1 MYIVIL
7 AGGSGTR
14 FWPLSRA
21 ARPKQLISIT
31 GDRSMLQRTVERVLP
46 LKPQRILIITNH
58 LQADETGRQ
67 MVGFDSVPIEVIAE
81 PAARNTAPAIGLAAA
96 RIAALDPSGIMVV
109 LPADHF
115 IKNEKK
121 LRDTLVFAGQAA
133 QNRFLV
139 TLGILPSRPETGYG
153 YIEAALDAHY
163 DGNAQACEQG
173 PFPVERFVEKPPLT
187 EAVRY
192 LEEGNFFWN
201 SGMFI
206 WRADTILEEMAMF
219 MPALHGKLQQLM
231 STAAGW
237 EQAIPREQI
246 AALYQD
252 IENVS
257 IDYGVMEKSSRVQMV
272 PVEMGWSDVGSWSAL
287 PEVVEPDRDGTVC
300 INAAGHVAVDSTGC
314 LIYADGR
321 MVATVGVHNV
331 VIVSTPDAIL
341 VCDRERCQDVKKV
354 VEQLGAGGMTSY
366 L

>member
-46 LKPQRILIITNH
+46 LHPKRILIITNH
-58 LQADETGRQ
+58 LQADETERQ
-67 MVGFDSVPIEVIAE
+67 MQPYNSVPIDVIAE
-81 PAARNTAPAIGLAAA
+81 PVARNTAPAIGLAAA
-96 RIAALDPSGIMVV
+96 LVAARDPSGIMAV

-115 IKNEKK
+115 IKNEKM
-121 LRDTLVFAGQAA
+121 LRETLVFAGQSAS
-133 QNRFLV
+133 NGFLV
-139 TLGILPSRPETGYG
+139 TLGIQPSRPETGYG
-153 YIEAALDAHY
+153 YIEAGMDVAEE
-163 DGNAQACEQG
+163 GGEQG
-173 PFPVERFVEKPPLT
+173 HGPYPVRRFVEKPPLA
-187 EAVRY
+187 EALRY

-206 WRADTILEEMAMF
+206 WQADTILGEMGMF
-219 MPALHGKLQQLM
+219 MPALHEKLLQLM
-231 STAAGW
+231 RANAASG
-237 EQAIPREQI
+237 QSGLKEQI
-246 AALYQD
+246 ATLYED
-252 IENVS
+252 IESVS

-287 PEVVEPDRDGTVC
+287 PEVIEPDRDGTVC
-300 INAAGHVAVDSTGC
+300 VNAAGHIAVDSSDC

-341 VCDRERCQDVKKV
+341 VCHRERCQDVKKV
-354 VEQLGAGGMTSY
+354 VEQLGAAGLTAY